1 MQDKPHSPSHGL
13 PVSRAKTGYFSVMPE
28 ILSGDITR
36 PGRDAAPTS
45 PCQMRDTTNRP
56 AGETHDRGLL
66 RSRAGEK
73 PAGGRL
79 ATDKRH
85 RADTERLLTG
95 LPDYHKALPRR
106 HRLVGAGAGGGIAS
120 KILRMVPMP
129 RFLSAV
135 GGRGLHSSFALCLL
149 VAS

>member
-1 MQDKPHSPSHGL
+1 MQEKPQSPSHGL
-13 PVSRAKTGYFSVMPE
+13 PASRAKAGYFSVMPE

-45 PCQMRDTTNRP
+45 PCQMRDTTNPP

-73 PAGGRL
+73 PAGRRL

-106 HRLVGAGAGGGIAS
+106 HRLVGAGAGGGTMSDAQ
-120 KILRMVPMP
+120 RMVPMP
-129 RFLSAV
+129 RIIRAV
-135 GGRGLHSSFALCLL
+135 GVRGLHSSFALCRA
-149 VAS
+149 VTP